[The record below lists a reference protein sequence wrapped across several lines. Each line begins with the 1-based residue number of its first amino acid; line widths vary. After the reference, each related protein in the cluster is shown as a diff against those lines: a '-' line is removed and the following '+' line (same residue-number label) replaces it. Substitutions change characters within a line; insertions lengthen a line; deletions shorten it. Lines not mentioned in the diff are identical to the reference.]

1 MDFEQWRTEFI
12 EAYEYYHQKS
22 YESTPRKEAALKSK
36 HSQRATPAEAL
47 DDFIKAGMKGKQQE
61 YGQKLVNRSEDKQRN
76 SARQHMVDRM
86 RNEDKDIARIKRL
99 AGIELK
105 ENQDST
111 TLVADAMA
119 RYIMGDSD
127 AAIGQLQRLA
137 KGGLGF
143 GELSDDAQMYNA
155 VYQEVFQ
162 GFKDAI
168 DGAVNYSSVMN
179 TPTQSMDIGS
189 TPMSNSLDVDDV
201 GNYPNERARVR

>member
-1 MDFEQWRTEFI
+1 MNFYQWKNEFAT
-12 EAYEYYHQKS
+12 AYEFYHQHD
-22 YESTPRKEAALKSK
+22 YEDNPRKNAALKSK
-36 HSQRATPAEAL
+36 YEAGVSP
-47 DDFIKAGMKGKQQE
+47 DDALAGFNKAAQKGKQQE
-61 YGQKLVNRSEDKQRN
+61 YGQKLVNRK
-76 SARQHMVDRM
+76 MKT
-86 RNEDKDIARIKRL
+86 EDKDLARIRRL

-189 TPMSNSLDVDDV
+189 TPMSNTLDVDDV
-201 GNYPNERARVR
+201 GNYPNERARIR